1 VEPARQEVARAETT
15 IARQPAAPAARPAAP
30 QQTGWIIQVGATDDE
45 GKAKDILADARS
57 KSRGT
62 LGKASPFTEKVV
74 RDGTTLFRARF
85 AGFEEA
91 DDAQAACKA
100 LKRSGMACFA
110 ARL

>member
-1 VEPARQEVARAETT
+1 MIEVVLGVVL
-15 IARQPAAPAARPAAP
+15 IAFGLLMVRPKRK
-30 QQTGWIIQVGATDDE
+30 DDE
-45 GKAKDILADARS
+45 TKAKDILADARS

-85 AGFEEA
+85 AGFDEA